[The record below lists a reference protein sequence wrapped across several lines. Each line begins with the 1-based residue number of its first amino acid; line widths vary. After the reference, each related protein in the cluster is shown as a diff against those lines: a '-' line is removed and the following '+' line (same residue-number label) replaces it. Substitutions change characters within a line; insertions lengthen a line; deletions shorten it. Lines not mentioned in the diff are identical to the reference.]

1 MLSLLWSMNLC
12 IKVLSYKALLNR
24 HNSDKSDTLSSNF
37 CRHHNFCRKV
47 TSLQVEE
54 HRFLVPDLGCSLPF
68 TILLVQ
74 SIAAAQ
80 AGVTQAPRPMI
91 NMMYLAKPADKMNY
105 QLEGITVLSY
115 SSFVPLT
122 GRGWISSGCP
132 SVSKDFL
139 TQRSFQN
146 FFQKTRLS

>member
-1 MLSLLWSMNLC
+1 MNLF

-54 HRFLVPDLGCSLPF
+54 HRFLVPDLVSLPHLLPPPGCSLPF
-68 TILLVQ
+68 TIFLVQ
-74 SIAAAQ
+74 SIAAAR
-80 AGVTQAPRPMI
+80 AGVTQAPRQMI

-105 QLEGITVLSY
+105 QLEGITVLS
-115 SSFVPLT
+115 FVPLT
-122 GRGWISSGCP
+122 GRG
-132 SVSKDFL
+132 
-139 TQRSFQN
+139 
-146 FFQKTRLS
+146 